1 MSSAASFTVATWNV
15 NSVRARLPR
24 VLAWLDKARPDVAC
38 LQETKVVDADFPAAE
53 IAALGYESVI
63 FGQKTYNGVAI
74 LARHAI
80 SDVVRG
86 LPDDPADAERR
97 VLAATIGGVR
107 VVNLYCPNGQE
118 VGADKYVFKLDWFRR
133 LRAWFERDF
142 DPAGAVLLCGDFNI
156 VPADLDCWDPEGWRD
171 HVLCSPAERK
181 GFTALLE
188 WGLVDLLRALRPDER
203 VYTWWDYRNGAFH
216 RGWGLRIDH
225 HLGTHS
231 LAARAIGVEVDR
243 DERKGDKPSD
253 HVPVRASFSSCSE
266 NDPLLQFPSPV
277 VLARQHGDS

>member
-1 MSSAASFTVATWNV
+1 MVGPDRFTVATWNV

-53 IAALGYESVI
+53 IAALGYESVV

-74 LARHAI
+74 LARHPI

-86 LPDDPADAERR
+86 LPDDPPDAERR
-97 VLAATIGGVR
+97 VLAATIGGLR
-107 VVNLYCPNGQE
+107 IVNLYCPNGQE
-118 VGADKYVFKLDWFRR
+118 VGADKYVFKLAWFRR
-133 LRAWFERDF
+133 LRVWLDGEF
-142 DPAGAVLLCGDFNI
+142 DPASEVLLCGDFNI
-156 VPADLDCWDPEGWRD
+156 VPADLDCWDPDGWRD
-171 HVLCSPAERK
+171 RILCSVPERE
-181 GFTALLE
+181 GFATLLE
-188 WGLVDLLRALRPDER
+188 WGLVDLLRTRRPDER

-225 HLGTHS
+225 HLVTRS
-231 LAARAIGVEVDR
+231 LAARAVDVEVDR

-253 HVPVRASFSSCSE
+253 HAPVIASFS
-266 NDPLLQFPSPV
+266 L
-277 VLARQHGDS
+277 RI